1 MILNKY
7 TFFFLA
13 SIFVLLTSCNNS
25 HKKDLPYLG
34 FPTIENGDTI
44 NYTIPDFH
52 FLRQDS
58 VQFGNQELKGKP
70 YIAYFFFTSCPS
82 VCPRMTQGALRVQR
96 SLGKYN
102 EDFNIV
108 GFSIDPKRDTAAK
121 LRDYAQEY
129 TVDLNNWHFLR
140 GEESEIASIGKKA
153 FYIGISKDKNEP
165 GGFLHSEKMILID
178 AQGHIRGYYSG
189 TDADEVKRLITEMKF
204 LIKNEVQ

>member
-1 MILNKY
+1 MMLNKFSLFLVISL
-7 TFFFLA
+7 FF
-13 SIFVLLTSCNNS
+13 LLTSCNNS
-25 HKKDLPYLG
+25 PKKELPYLG
-34 FPTIENGDTI
+34 FPTVENGDTL

-58 VQFGNQELKGKP
+58 IQFGNQELKGKP

-96 SLGKYN
+96 SLGKYKN
-102 EDFNIV
+102 DFNIL
-108 GFSIDPKRDTAAK
+108 GFSIDPRRDTLAK
-121 LRDYAQEY
+121 LRAYAQEY

-140 GEESEIASIGKKA
+140 GEESEISAIGKKA
-153 FYIGISKDKNEP
+153 FYIGISKDNKEP

-178 AQGHIRGYYSG
+178 ANGHIRGYYSG
-189 TDADEVKRLITEMKF
+189 TDADDVKVLIKDMKF